1 MSENVTLAKS
11 RKKLTIT
18 VNEGDYFVLVQ
29 PTKEFNS
36 HLRVYR
42 EIAASAPVNEDY
54 ERVITGRVNYT
65 SSALNL
71 ITEEQDEAKRK
82 LNTENLNRIEDA
94 VKDAQERQEKRLAD
108 EQAEKELEHE
118 TLLAKKN
125 SIIADIQVN
134 HSKRNEK

>member
-36 HLRVYR
+36 HLQVYR

-94 VKDAQERQEKRLAD
+94 VKDAQERQEKRMAD

-125 SIIADIQVN
+125 SMIASIRSD
-134 HSKRNEK
+134 HGKK